1 MAGMVIIG
9 CGQAGGQAAAS
20 LRQEKYEGP
29 ITMIGQEPYIPY
41 QRPPLSK
48 QYLSGEQ
55 EKEKLSLRQESF
67 YSEKEINLMLETSV
81 LSLDPNKK
89 ELQLENDET
98 VTYDKL
104 LIATGGRPRKLEV
117 DGHTLKGIHYL
128 RNIDDV
134 DAIKTQMNTSQNLVI
149 VGGGYIGLEVASVA
163 IKRGL
168 TVSVLEMESRILERV
183 TTEEMSAFYHQ
194 LHTDE
199 GVNILTSTQAKAFK
213 GSETVESV
221 VCGDHE
227 IPADLV
233 IVGIGILPNTEM
245 AEAAGLK
252 TNNGLVVDEHCRTS
266 NEHIFAAGDCTNHP
280 NPILNRRLRLESV
293 PNAMEQGRVAAS
305 NMLGGSKSYASMPW
319 FWSDQYDLK
328 LQIAGLPFEADRQ
341 VVRGDV
347 AAAKFAVF
355 HLKGDLLQA
364 VEAVNAPPEFMAGK
378 QLIAKRT
385 PVSADKLADLTVS
398 MKEVAA

>member
-67 YSEKEINLMLETSV
+67 YSEKEINLKLETSV
-81 LSLDPNKK
+81 LSLDPHKK

-104 LIATGGRPRKLEV
+104 LVATGGRPRKLEV

-183 TTEEMSAFYHQ
+183 TTEEMSTFYHQ

-245 AEAAGLK
+245 AEAAGLE

-319 FWSDQYDLK
+319 FWSDQYEHK
-328 LQIAGLPFEADRQ
+328 LQMVGFSKDSDQSI
-341 VVRGDV
+341 VRGDMASKSFTV
-347 AAAKFAVF
+347 FYLKDDSIIAADSVNNPKEFIAVSYT
-355 HLKGDLLQA
+355 HLTLPT
-364 VEAVNAPPEFMAGK
+364 N
-378 QLIAKRT
+378 R
-385 PVSADKLADLTVS
+385 
-398 MKEVAA
+398 EV

>member
-55 EKEKLSLRQESF
+55 EKEKLNLRQESF
-67 YSEKEINLMLETSV
+67 YSEKEINLLLGTSV
-81 LSLDPNKK
+81 VSVDPLQK
-89 ELQLENDET
+89 ELQLDTGET

-104 LIATGGRPRKLEV
+104 LIASGGRPRKLEV
-117 DGHTLKGIHYL
+117 DGHNLKGIHYL

-134 DAIKTQMNTSQNLVI
+134 DAIKAQMSTSKNMVI

-163 IKRGL
+163 IKKGL
-168 TVSVLEMESRILERV
+168 TVSVLEMENRILERV
-183 TTEEMSAFYHQ
+183 TTEEMSAFYNE
-194 LHTDE
+194 LHSDQ

-213 GSETVESV
+213 GSEAVERV
-221 VCGDHE
+221 VCDDQE

-233 IVGIGILPNTEM
+233 IVGIGILPNTEI
-245 AEAAGLK
+245 AETAGLE
-252 TNNGLVVDEHCRTS
+252 TNNGIVVDEHCRTS
-266 NEHIFAAGDCTNHP
+266 NENIFAAGDCTNHP
-280 NPILNRRLRLESV
+280 NPLLNRRLRLESV

-305 NMLGGSKSYASMPW
+305 NMLGGSKSYSSMPW
-319 FWSDQYDLK
+319 FWSDQYEHK
-328 LQIAGLPFEADRQ
+328 LQMVGFSKESDQSI
-341 VVRGDV
+341 VRGDRTSKSFTV
-347 AAAKFAVF
+347 FYLKDNLIIAA
-355 HLKGDLLQA
+355 DS
-364 VEAVNAPPEFMAGK
+364 VNNPKEFMASK
-378 QLIAKRT
+378 QLIGKKA
-385 PVSADKLADLTVS
+385 SIEALADTSFELKTLIN
-398 MKEVAA
+398 

>member
-81 LSLDPNKK
+81 LSLDPHKK
-89 ELQLENDET
+89 ELQLEKGET

-134 DAIKTQMNTSQNLVI
+134 DAIKTQMSISQNLVI

-163 IKRGL
+163 IKKGL
-168 TVSVLEMESRILERV
+168 TVSILEMESRILERV
-183 TTEEMSAFYHQ
+183 TTEEMSTFYHQ

-199 GVNILTSTQAKAFK
+199 GVNIFTSTQAKAFK

-221 VCGDHE
+221 ACGDHE

-245 AEAAGLK
+245 AEAAGLE

-319 FWSDQYDLK
+319 FWSDQYEHK
-328 LQIAGLPFEADRQ
+328 LQMVGFSKDSDQSII
-341 VVRGDV
+341 RGDMASKSFTV
-347 AAAKFAVF
+347 FYLKDDSIIAA
-355 HLKGDLLQA
+355 DS
-364 VEAVNAPPEFMAGK
+364 VNNPKEFMASK
-378 QLIAKRT
+378 QLVGKKASIEA
-385 PVSADKLADLTVS
+385 LADTSIELKTLVN
-398 MKEVAA
+398 

>member
-67 YSEKEINLMLETSV
+67 YSEKEINLKLETSV
-81 LSLDPNKK
+81 LSLDPDKR
-89 ELQLENDET
+89 ELQLENGET

-104 LIATGGRPRKLEV
+104 LVATGGRPRKLEV

-245 AEAAGLK
+245 AEAAGLE

-319 FWSDQYDLK
+319 FWSDQYEHK
-328 LQIAGLPFEADRQ
+328 LQMVGFSKDSDQ
-341 VVRGDV
+341 SVVRGDMESKSFTV
-347 AAAKFAVF
+347 FYLKDGSIIAA
-355 HLKGDLLQA
+355 DS
-364 VEAVNAPPEFMAGK
+364 VNNPKEFMASK
-378 QLIAKRT
+378 QLVGKKASIEA
-385 PVSADKLADLTVS
+385 LADTSIELKTLID
-398 MKEVAA
+398 

>member
-81 LSLDPNKK
+81 LSLDPHKK
-89 ELQLENDET
+89 ELQLEKGET

-134 DAIKTQMNTSQNLVI
+134 DAIKTQMSISQNLVI

-163 IKRGL
+163 IKKGL
-168 TVSVLEMESRILERV
+168 TVSILEMESRILERV
-183 TTEEMSAFYHQ
+183 TTEEMSTFYHQ

-199 GVNILTSTQAKAFK
+199 GVNIFTSTQAKAFK

-221 VCGDHE
+221 ACGDHE

-245 AEAAGLK
+245 AEAAGLE
-252 TNNGLVVDEHCRTS
+252 TNNGLVVDEYCRTS

-319 FWSDQYDLK
+319 FWSDQYEHK
-328 LQIAGLPFEADRQ
+328 LQMVGFSKDSDQ
-341 VVRGDV
+341 SVVRGDMASKSFTV
-347 AAAKFAVF
+347 FYLKDDSIIAA
-355 HLKGDLLQA
+355 DS
-364 VEAVNAPPEFMAGK
+364 VNNPKEFMASK
-378 QLIAKRT
+378 QLVGKKASIEA
-385 PVSADKLADLTVS
+385 LADTSIELKTLIN
-398 MKEVAA
+398 

>member
-81 LSLDPNKK
+81 LSLDPHKK

-104 LIATGGRPRKLEV
+104 LVATGGRPRKLEV

-199 GVNILTSTQAKAFK
+199 GVDILTSTQAKAFK

-245 AEAAGLK
+245 AEAAGLE

-319 FWSDQYDLK
+319 FWSDQYEHK
-328 LQIAGLPFEADRQ
+328 LQMVGFSKDSDQSI
-341 VVRGDV
+341 VRGDMESKSFTV
-347 AAAKFAVF
+347 FYLKDDSIIAA
-355 HLKGDLLQA
+355 DS
-364 VEAVNAPPEFMAGK
+364 VNNPKEFMASK
-378 QLIAKRT
+378 QLVGKKPSIEA
-385 PVSADKLADLTVS
+385 LADTSIELKTLIN
-398 MKEVAA
+398 

>member
-67 YSEKEINLMLETSV
+67 YSEKEINLKLETSV
-81 LSLDPNKK
+81 LSLDPHKK

-104 LIATGGRPRKLEV
+104 LVATGGRPRKLEV

-134 DAIKTQMNTSQNLVI
+134 DAIKTQMRTSQNLVI

-213 GSETVESV
+213 GAETVESV

-227 IPADLV
+227 LPADLV

-319 FWSDQYDLK
+319 FWSDQYEHK
-328 LQIAGLPFEADRQ
+328 LQMVGFSKDSDQSII
-341 VVRGDV
+341 RGDMASKSFTV
-347 AAAKFAVF
+347 FYLKDDSIIAA
-355 HLKGDLLQA
+355 DS
-364 VEAVNAPPEFMAGK
+364 VNNPKEFMASK
-378 QLIAKRT
+378 QLVGKKASIEA
-385 PVSADKLADLTVS
+385 LADTSIELKTLIN
-398 MKEVAA
+398 

>member
-67 YSEKEINLMLETSV
+67 YSEKEINLKLETSV
-81 LSLDPNKK
+81 LSLDPHNK
-89 ELQLENDET
+89 ELQLENGET

-104 LIATGGRPRKLEV
+104 LVATGGRPRKLEV

-134 DAIKTQMNTSQNLVI
+134 DAIKTQMSTSQNLVI

-163 IKRGL
+163 IKKGL

-183 TTEEMSAFYHQ
+183 TTDEMSAFYHQ

-245 AEAAGLK
+245 AEAAGLE

-319 FWSDQYDLK
+319 FWSDQYEHK
-328 LQIAGLPFEADRQ
+328 LQMVGFSKDSDQ
-341 VVRGDV
+341 SVVRGDMESKSFTV
-347 AAAKFAVF
+347 FYLKDGSIIAA
-355 HLKGDLLQA
+355 DS
-364 VEAVNAPPEFMAGK
+364 VNNPKEFMASK
-378 QLIAKRT
+378 QLVGKKASIEA
-385 PVSADKLADLTVS
+385 LADTSIELKTLIN
-398 MKEVAA
+398 

>member
-81 LSLDPNKK
+81 LSLDPHKK
-89 ELQLENDET
+89 ELQLIKGET

-134 DAIKTQMNTSQNLVI
+134 DAIKTQMSTSQNLVI

-245 AEAAGLK
+245 AEAAGLE

-319 FWSDQYDLK
+319 FWSDQYEHK
-328 LQIAGLPFEADRQ
+328 LQMVGFSKDSDQSVI
-341 VVRGDV
+341 RGDMESKSFTV
-347 AAAKFAVF
+347 FYLKDDSIIAA
-355 HLKGDLLQA
+355 DS
-364 VEAVNAPPEFMAGK
+364 VNNPKEFMASK
-378 QLIAKRT
+378 QLVGKKTSIEA
-385 PVSADKLADLTVS
+385 LADTSIELKTLIN
-398 MKEVAA
+398 

>member
-67 YSEKEINLMLETSV
+67 YSEKEINLKLETSV
-81 LSLDPNKK
+81 LSLDPDKK
-89 ELQLENDET
+89 ELQLENGET

-104 LIATGGRPRKLEV
+104 LVATGGRPRKLEV

-199 GVNILTSTQAKAFK
+199 GVSILTCTQAKAFK

-319 FWSDQYDLK
+319 FWSDQYEHK
-328 LQIAGLPFEADRQ
+328 LQMVGFSKDSDQSI
-341 VVRGDV
+341 VRGDMASKSFTV
-347 AAAKFAVF
+347 FYLKDGSIIAA
-355 HLKGDLLQA
+355 DS
-364 VEAVNAPPEFMAGK
+364 VNNPKEFMASK
-378 QLIAKRT
+378 QLVGKKASIEA
-385 PVSADKLADLTVS
+385 LADTSIELKTLIN
-398 MKEVAA
+398 

>member
-81 LSLDPNKK
+81 LSLDPHKK
-89 ELQLENDET
+89 ELQLEKGET

-134 DAIKTQMNTSQNLVI
+134 DAIKTQMSISQNLVI

-163 IKRGL
+163 IKKGL

-183 TTEEMSAFYHQ
+183 TTEEMSTFYHQ

-213 GSETVESV
+213 GSETVGSV

-245 AEAAGLK
+245 AEAAGLE

-319 FWSDQYDLK
+319 FWSDQYEHK
-328 LQIAGLPFEADRQ
+328 LQMVGFSKDSDQSII
-341 VVRGDV
+341 RGDMASKSFTV
-347 AAAKFAVF
+347 FYLKDDSIIAA
-355 HLKGDLLQA
+355 DS
-364 VEAVNAPPEFMAGK
+364 VNNPKEFMASK
-378 QLIAKRT
+378 QLVGKKASIEA
-385 PVSADKLADLTVS
+385 LADTSIELKTLIN
-398 MKEVAA
+398 

>member
-67 YSEKEINLMLETSV
+67 YSEKEINLKLETSV
-81 LSLDPNKK
+81 LSLDPHKK

-104 LIATGGRPRKLEV
+104 LVATGGRPRKLEV

-245 AEAAGLK
+245 AEAAGLE

-319 FWSDQYDLK
+319 FWSDQYEHK
-328 LQIAGLPFEADRQ
+328 LQMVGFSKDSDQSI
-341 VVRGDV
+341 VRGDMESKSFTV
-347 AAAKFAVF
+347 FYLKDDSIIAA
-355 HLKGDLLQA
+355 DS
-364 VEAVNAPPEFMAGK
+364 VNNPKEFMASK
-378 QLIAKRT
+378 QLVGKKASIEA
-385 PVSADKLADLTVS
+385 LADTSIDLKTLIN
-398 MKEVAA
+398 

>member
-81 LSLDPNKK
+81 LSLDPHKK

-104 LIATGGRPRKLEV
+104 LVATGGRPRKLEV

-134 DAIKTQMNTSQNLVI
+134 DAIKTQMSTSQNLVI

-163 IKRGL
+163 IKKAL

-194 LHTDE
+194 LHTDQ

-319 FWSDQYDLK
+319 FWSDQYEHK
-328 LQIAGLPFEADRQ
+328 LQMVGFSKDSDKSI
-341 VVRGDV
+341 VRGDMASKSFTV
-347 AAAKFAVF
+347 FYLKDDSIIAA
-355 HLKGDLLQA
+355 DS
-364 VEAVNAPPEFMAGK
+364 VNNPKDFMASK
-378 QLIAKRT
+378 QLVGKKASIEA
-385 PVSADKLADLTVS
+385 LADTSIELKTLIS
-398 MKEVAA
+398 

>member
-81 LSLDPNKK
+81 LSLDPHKK
-89 ELQLENDET
+89 ELQLEKGET

-134 DAIKTQMNTSQNLVI
+134 DAIKTQMSISQNLVI

-163 IKRGL
+163 IKKGL

-245 AEAAGLK
+245 AEAAGLE

-319 FWSDQYDLK
+319 FWSDQYEHK
-328 LQIAGLPFEADRQ
+328 LQMVGFSKDSDQSII
-341 VVRGDV
+341 RGDMASKSFTV
-347 AAAKFAVF
+347 FYLKDDSIIAA
-355 HLKGDLLQA
+355 DS
-364 VEAVNAPPEFMAGK
+364 VNNPKEFMASK
-378 QLIAKRT
+378 QLVGKKASIEA
-385 PVSADKLADLTVS
+385 LADTSIELKTLIN
-398 MKEVAA
+398 

>member
-67 YSEKEINLMLETSV
+67 YSEKEINLKLGTSV
-81 LSLDPNKK
+81 LSLDPEKR
-89 ELQLENDET
+89 ELQLENGET

-104 LIATGGRPRKLEV
+104 LVATGGRPRKLEV

-134 DAIKTQMNTSQNLVI
+134 DAIKTQMSTSQNLVI

-319 FWSDQYDLK
+319 FWSDQYEHK
-328 LQIAGLPFEADRQ
+328 LQMVGFSKDSDQ
-341 VVRGDV
+341 SVVRGDMESKSFTV
-347 AAAKFAVF
+347 FYLKDDSIIAA
-355 HLKGDLLQA
+355 DS
-364 VEAVNAPPEFMAGK
+364 VNNPKEFMASK
-378 QLIAKRT
+378 QLVGKKASIEA
-385 PVSADKLADLTVS
+385 LADTSIELKTLIN
-398 MKEVAA
+398 

>member
-67 YSEKEINLMLETSV
+67 YSEKEINLKLETSV
-81 LSLDPNKK
+81 LSLDPHNK
-89 ELQLENDET
+89 ELQLENGET

-104 LIATGGRPRKLEV
+104 LVATGGRPRKLEV

-134 DAIKTQMNTSQNLVI
+134 DAIKTQMKTSENLVI

-245 AEAAGLK
+245 AEAAGLE

-319 FWSDQYDLK
+319 FWSDQYEHK
-328 LQIAGLPFEADRQ
+328 LQMVGFSKDSDQ
-341 VVRGDV
+341 SVVRGDMESKSFTV
-347 AAAKFAVF
+347 FYLKDGSIIAA
-355 HLKGDLLQA
+355 DS
-364 VEAVNAPPEFMAGK
+364 VNNPKEFMASK
-378 QLIAKRT
+378 QLVGKKASIEA
-385 PVSADKLADLTVS
+385 LADTSIELKTLIN
-398 MKEVAA
+398 

>member
-67 YSEKEINLMLETSV
+67 YSEKEINLKLGTSV
-81 LSLDPNKK
+81 LSLDPDKR
-89 ELQLENDET
+89 ELQLENGET

-104 LIATGGRPRKLEV
+104 LVATGGRPRKLEV
-117 DGHTLKGIHYL
+117 DVHKLKGIHYL

-213 GSETVESV
+213 GSETVETV

-319 FWSDQYDLK
+319 FWSDQYEHK
-328 LQIAGLPFEADRQ
+328 LQMVGFSKDSDQ
-341 VVRGDV
+341 SVVRGDMESKSFTV
-347 AAAKFAVF
+347 FYLKDGSIIAA
-355 HLKGDLLQA
+355 DS
-364 VEAVNAPPEFMAGK
+364 VNNPKEFMASK
-378 QLIAKRT
+378 QLVGKKASIEA
-385 PVSADKLADLTVS
+385 LADTSIELKTLIN
-398 MKEVAA
+398 

>member
-67 YSEKEINLMLETSV
+67 YSEKEINLKLETSV
-81 LSLDPNKK
+81 LSLDPHKK

-104 LIATGGRPRKLEV
+104 LVATGGRPRKLEV

-221 VCGDHE
+221 ACGDHE

-319 FWSDQYDLK
+319 FWSDQYEHK
-328 LQIAGLPFEADRQ
+328 LQMVGFSKDSDQ
-341 VVRGDV
+341 SVVRGDMESKSFTV
-347 AAAKFAVF
+347 FYLKDGLIIAA
-355 HLKGDLLQA
+355 DS
-364 VEAVNAPPEFMAGK
+364 VNNPKEFMASK
-378 QLIAKRT
+378 QLVGKKTSIEALVDTSIELKT
-385 PVSADKLADLTVS
+385 LIN
-398 MKEVAA
+398 

>member
-67 YSEKEINLMLETSV
+67 YSEKEINLKLGTSV
-81 LSLDPNKK
+81 LSLDPDKR

-104 LIATGGRPRKLEV
+104 LVATGGRPRKLEV

-134 DAIKTQMNTSQNLVI
+134 DAIKTQMSTSQNLVI

-163 IKRGL
+163 VKKGL

-199 GVNILTSTQAKAFK
+199 GVNILASTQAKAFK

-319 FWSDQYDLK
+319 FWSDQYEHK
-328 LQIAGLPFEADRQ
+328 LQMVGFSKDSDQSI
-341 VVRGDV
+341 VRGDMESKSFTV
-347 AAAKFAVF
+347 FYLKDDSIIAA
-355 HLKGDLLQA
+355 DS
-364 VEAVNAPPEFMAGK
+364 VNNPKEFMASK
-378 QLIAKRT
+378 QLVGKKASIEA
-385 PVSADKLADLTVS
+385 LADTSIDLKTLIN
-398 MKEVAA
+398 

>member
-67 YSEKEINLMLETSV
+67 YSEKEINLKLETSV
-81 LSLDPNKK
+81 LSLDPHKK

-104 LIATGGRPRKLEV
+104 LVATGGRPRKLEV

-319 FWSDQYDLK
+319 FWSDQYEHK
-328 LQIAGLPFEADRQ
+328 LQMVGFSKDSDQSI
-341 VVRGDV
+341 VRGDMESKSFTV
-347 AAAKFAVF
+347 FYLKDDSIIAA
-355 HLKGDLLQA
+355 DS
-364 VEAVNAPPEFMAGK
+364 VNNPKEFMASK
-378 QLIAKRT
+378 QLVGKKASIEA
-385 PVSADKLADLTVS
+385 LADTSIELKTLVN
-398 MKEVAA
+398 

>member
-81 LSLDPNKK
+81 LSLDPHKK

-98 VTYDKL
+98 VAYDKL
-104 LIATGGRPRKLEV
+104 LVATGGRPRKLEV

-134 DAIKTQMNTSQNLVI
+134 DAIKTQMRTSQNLVI

-245 AEAAGLK
+245 AEAAGLE

-319 FWSDQYDLK
+319 FWSDQYEHK
-328 LQIAGLPFEADRQ
+328 LQMVGFSKDSDQ
-341 VVRGDV
+341 SVVRGDMESKSFTV
-347 AAAKFAVF
+347 FYLKDGSIIAA
-355 HLKGDLLQA
+355 DS
-364 VEAVNAPPEFMAGK
+364 VNNPKEFMASK
-378 QLIAKRT
+378 QLVGKKASIEA
-385 PVSADKLADLTVS
+385 LADTSIELKTLIN
-398 MKEVAA
+398 

>member
-81 LSLDPNKK
+81 LSLDPHKK
-89 ELQLENDET
+89 ELQLEKGET

-134 DAIKTQMNTSQNLVI
+134 DAIKTQMSISQNLVI

-163 IKRGL
+163 IKKGL

-213 GSETVESV
+213 GSETVGSV

-245 AEAAGLK
+245 AEAAGLE

-319 FWSDQYDLK
+319 FWSDQYEHK
-328 LQIAGLPFEADRQ
+328 LQMVGFSKDSDQSII
-341 VVRGDV
+341 RGDMASKSFTV
-347 AAAKFAVF
+347 FYLKDDSIIAA
-355 HLKGDLLQA
+355 DS
-364 VEAVNAPPEFMAGK
+364 VNNPKEFMASK
-378 QLIAKRT
+378 QLVGKKASIEA
-385 PVSADKLADLTVS
+385 LADTSIELKTLVN
-398 MKEVAA
+398 

>member
-29 ITMIGQEPYIPY
+29 ITMIGQESYIPY

-81 LSLDPNKK
+81 LSLNPHKK
-89 ELQLENDET
+89 ELQLEKGET

-134 DAIKTQMNTSQNLVI
+134 DAIKTQMSTSQNLVI

-163 IKRGL
+163 IKKGL

-213 GSETVESV
+213 GSETVDSV

-245 AEAAGLK
+245 AEAAGLE

-319 FWSDQYDLK
+319 FWSDQYEHK
-328 LQIAGLPFEADRQ
+328 LQMVGFSKDSDQ
-341 VVRGDV
+341 SVVRGDMESKSFTV
-347 AAAKFAVF
+347 FYLKDDSIIAA
-355 HLKGDLLQA
+355 DS
-364 VEAVNAPPEFMAGK
+364 VNNPKEFMASK
-378 QLIAKRT
+378 QLVGKKASIEA
-385 PVSADKLADLTVS
+385 LADTSIELKTLID
-398 MKEVAA
+398 

>member
-67 YSEKEINLMLETSV
+67 YSEKEINLKLETSV
-81 LSLDPNKK
+81 LSLDPHKK

-104 LIATGGRPRKLEV
+104 LVATGGRPRKLEV

-134 DAIKTQMNTSQNLVI
+134 DAIKTQMRTSQNLVI

-163 IKRGL
+163 IKKGL

-245 AEAAGLK
+245 AEAAGLE
-252 TNNGLVVDEHCRTS
+252 TNNGLVVDEHCCTS

-319 FWSDQYDLK
+319 FWSDQYEHK
-328 LQIAGLPFEADRQ
+328 LQMVGFSKDSDQSI
-341 VVRGDV
+341 VRGNMASKSFTVFYLKDDSII
-347 AAAKFAVF
+347 AANS
-355 HLKGDLLQA
+355 
-364 VEAVNAPPEFMAGK
+364 VNNPKEFMASK
-378 QLIAKRT
+378 QLMGKKASIEA
-385 PVSADKLADLTVS
+385 LADTSIELKTLID
-398 MKEVAA
+398 

>member
-81 LSLDPNKK
+81 LSLDPHKK
-89 ELQLENDET
+89 ELQLEKGET

-134 DAIKTQMNTSQNLVI
+134 DAIKTQMSISQNLVI

-163 IKRGL
+163 IKKGL

-183 TTEEMSAFYHQ
+183 TTEEMSTFYHQ

-199 GVNILTSTQAKAFK
+199 GVNIFTSTQAKAFK

-221 VCGDHE
+221 ACGDHE

-245 AEAAGLK
+245 AEAAGLE

-319 FWSDQYDLK
+319 FWSDQYEHK
-328 LQIAGLPFEADRQ
+328 LQMVGFSKDSDQSII
-341 VVRGDV
+341 RGDMASKSFTV
-347 AAAKFAVF
+347 FYLKDDSIIAA
-355 HLKGDLLQA
+355 DS
-364 VEAVNAPPEFMAGK
+364 VNNPKEVMASK
-378 QLIAKRT
+378 QLVGKKASIEA
-385 PVSADKLADLTVS
+385 LADTSIELKTLIN
-398 MKEVAA
+398 

>member
-81 LSLDPNKK
+81 LSLDPHKK
-89 ELQLENDET
+89 ELQLEKGET

-134 DAIKTQMNTSQNLVI
+134 DAIKTQMSISQNLVI

-163 IKRGL
+163 IKKGL

-213 GSETVESV
+213 GSETVGSV

-245 AEAAGLK
+245 AEAAGLE

-319 FWSDQYDLK
+319 FWSDQYEHK
-328 LQIAGLPFEADRQ
+328 LQMVGFSKDSDQ
-341 VVRGDV
+341 SVVRGDMESKSFTV
-347 AAAKFAVF
+347 FYLKDDSIIAA
-355 HLKGDLLQA
+355 DS
-364 VEAVNAPPEFMAGK
+364 VNNPKEFMASK
-378 QLIAKRT
+378 QLVGKKASIEA
-385 PVSADKLADLTVS
+385 LADTSIELKTLIN
-398 MKEVAA
+398 

>member
-81 LSLDPNKK
+81 LSLDPDKR
-89 ELQLENDET
+89 ELQLENGET

-104 LIATGGRPRKLEV
+104 LVATGGRPRKLEV

-134 DAIKTQMNTSQNLVI
+134 DAIKTQMKTSENLVI

-319 FWSDQYDLK
+319 FWSDQYEHK
-328 LQIAGLPFEADRQ
+328 LQMVGFSKDSDQ
-341 VVRGDV
+341 SVVRGDMESKSFTV
-347 AAAKFAVF
+347 FYLKDGSIIAA
-355 HLKGDLLQA
+355 DS
-364 VEAVNAPPEFMAGK
+364 VNNPKEFMASK
-378 QLIAKRT
+378 QLVGKKASIEA
-385 PVSADKLADLTVS
+385 LADTSIDLKTLIN
-398 MKEVAA
+398 

>member
-67 YSEKEINLMLETSV
+67 YSEKEINLKLETSV
-81 LSLDPNKK
+81 LSLDPDKR
-89 ELQLENDET
+89 ELQLENGET

-104 LIATGGRPRKLEV
+104 LVATGGRPRKLEV

-163 IKRGL
+163 IKKGL

-245 AEAAGLK
+245 AEAAGLE

-319 FWSDQYDLK
+319 FWSDQYEHK
-328 LQIAGLPFEADRQ
+328 LQMVGFSKDSDQSI
-341 VVRGDV
+341 VRGDMESKSFTV
-347 AAAKFAVF
+347 FYLKDDSIIAA
-355 HLKGDLLQA
+355 DS
-364 VEAVNAPPEFMAGK
+364 VNNPKEFMASK
-378 QLIAKRT
+378 QLVGKKASIEA
-385 PVSADKLADLTVS
+385 LADTSIELKTLIN
-398 MKEVAA
+398 

>member
-67 YSEKEINLMLETSV
+67 YSEKEINLKLETSV
-81 LSLDPNKK
+81 LSLDPHKK

-134 DAIKTQMNTSQNLVI
+134 DAIKTQMSTSQNLVI

-245 AEAAGLK
+245 AEAAGLE

-319 FWSDQYDLK
+319 FWSDQYEHK
-328 LQIAGLPFEADRQ
+328 LQMVGFSKDSDQSI
-341 VVRGDV
+341 VRGDMESKSFTV
-347 AAAKFAVF
+347 FYLKDDSIIAA
-355 HLKGDLLQA
+355 DS
-364 VEAVNAPPEFMAGK
+364 VNNPKEFMASK
-378 QLIAKRT
+378 QLVGKKASIEA
-385 PVSADKLADLTVS
+385 LADTSIELKTLIN
-398 MKEVAA
+398 

>member
-55 EKEKLSLRQESF
+55 EKEKLNLRQESF
-67 YSEKEINLMLETSV
+67 YSEKEINLLLGTSV
-81 LSLDPNKK
+81 LSVDPLQK
-89 ELQLENDET
+89 ELQLDTGET

-104 LIATGGRPRKLEV
+104 LIASGGRPRKLEV
-117 DGHTLKGIHYL
+117 DGHNLKGIHYL

-134 DAIKTQMNTSQNLVI
+134 DAIKAQMSTSKNMVI

-163 IKRGL
+163 IKKGL
-168 TVSVLEMESRILERV
+168 TVSVLEMENRILERV
-183 TTEEMSAFYHQ
+183 TTEEMSAFYNE
-194 LHTDE
+194 LHSDQ

-213 GSETVESV
+213 GFETVERV
-221 VCGDHE
+221 VCDDQE

-233 IVGIGILPNTEM
+233 IVGIGILPNTEI
-245 AEAAGLK
+245 AETAGLE
-252 TNNGLVVDEHCRTS
+252 TNNGIVVDEHCRTS

-280 NPILNRRLRLESV
+280 NPLLNRRLRLESV

-319 FWSDQYDLK
+319 FWSDQYEHK
-328 LQIAGLPFEADRQ
+328 LQMVGFSKESDQSI
-341 VVRGDV
+341 VRGDRTSKSFTV
-347 AAAKFAVF
+347 FYLKDNLIIAA
-355 HLKGDLLQA
+355 DS
-364 VEAVNAPPEFMAGK
+364 VNNPKEFMASK
-378 QLIAKRT
+378 QLIGKKA
-385 PVSADKLADLTVS
+385 SIEALADTSFELKTLIN
-398 MKEVAA
+398 

>member
-81 LSLDPNKK
+81 LSLDPHKK
-89 ELQLENDET
+89 ELQLEKGET

-134 DAIKTQMNTSQNLVI
+134 DAIKTQMSISQNLVI

-163 IKRGL
+163 IKKGL

-199 GVNILTSTQAKAFK
+199 GVNIFTSTQAKAFK

-221 VCGDHE
+221 ACGDHE

-245 AEAAGLK
+245 AEAAGLE

-319 FWSDQYDLK
+319 FWSDQYEHK
-328 LQIAGLPFEADRQ
+328 LQMVGFSKDSDQ
-341 VVRGDV
+341 SVVRGDMASKSFTV
-347 AAAKFAVF
+347 FYLKDDSIIAA
-355 HLKGDLLQA
+355 DS
-364 VEAVNAPPEFMAGK
+364 VNNPKEFMASK
-378 QLIAKRT
+378 QLVGKKASIEA
-385 PVSADKLADLTVS
+385 LADTSIELKTLIN
-398 MKEVAA
+398 

>member
-20 LRQEKYEGP
+20 LRQEKYEGA
-29 ITMIGQEPYIPY
+29 ITMIGQETYIPY

-55 EKEKLSLRQESF
+55 EKEKLNLRQASF
-67 YSEKEINLMLETSV
+67 YSEKEINLLLGTSV
-81 LSLDPNKK
+81 VSVDPLQK
-89 ELQLENDET
+89 ELQLDTGET

-104 LIATGGRPRKLEV
+104 LIASGGRPRKLEV
-117 DGHTLKGIHYL
+117 DGHNLKGIHYL

-134 DAIKTQMNTSQNLVI
+134 DAIKAQMSTSKNMVI

-163 IKRGL
+163 IKKGL
-168 TVSVLEMESRILERV
+168 TVSVLEMENRILERV
-183 TTEEMSAFYHQ
+183 TTEEMSAFYNE
-194 LHTDE
+194 LHSDQ

-213 GSETVESV
+213 GFETVERV
-221 VCGDHE
+221 VCDDQE

-233 IVGIGILPNTEM
+233 IVGIGILPNTEI
-245 AEAAGLK
+245 AETAGLE
-252 TNNGLVVDEHCRTS
+252 TDNGIVVDEHCRTS

-280 NPILNRRLRLESV
+280 NPLLNRRLRLESV

-319 FWSDQYDLK
+319 FWSDQYEHK
-328 LQIAGLPFEADRQ
+328 LQMVGFSKESDQSII
-341 VVRGDV
+341 RGDMTS
-347 AAAKFAVF
+347 KSFTVF
-355 HLKGDLLQA
+355 YLKDNLIIA
-364 VEAVNAPPEFMAGK
+364 SDSVNNPKEFMASK
-378 QLIAKRT
+378 QLIGKKAS
-385 PVSADKLADLTVS
+385 VEALADTSLELKTLIS
-398 MKEVAA
+398 

>member
-81 LSLDPNKK
+81 LSLDPHKK
-89 ELQLENDET
+89 ELQLEKGET

-134 DAIKTQMNTSQNLVI
+134 DAIKTQMSISQNLVI

-163 IKRGL
+163 IKKGL

-319 FWSDQYDLK
+319 FWSDQYEHK
-328 LQIAGLPFEADRQ
+328 LQMVGFSKDSDQSII
-341 VVRGDV
+341 RGDMASKSFTV
-347 AAAKFAVF
+347 FYLKDDSIIAA
-355 HLKGDLLQA
+355 DS
-364 VEAVNAPPEFMAGK
+364 VNNPKEFMASK
-378 QLIAKRT
+378 QLVGKKASKE
-385 PVSADKLADLTVS
+385 ALADTSIELKTLIN
-398 MKEVAA
+398 

>member
-81 LSLDPNKK
+81 LSLDPHKK
-89 ELQLENDET
+89 DLQLEKGET

-134 DAIKTQMNTSQNLVI
+134 DAIKTQMSTSQNLVI

-163 IKRGL
+163 IKKGL

-319 FWSDQYDLK
+319 FWSDQYEHK
-328 LQIAGLPFEADRQ
+328 LQMVGFSKDSDQSII
-341 VVRGDV
+341 RGDMASKSFTV
-347 AAAKFAVF
+347 FYLKDGSIIAA
-355 HLKGDLLQA
+355 DS
-364 VEAVNAPPEFMAGK
+364 VNNPKEFMASK
-378 QLIAKRT
+378 QLVGKNASIEA
-385 PVSADKLADLTVS
+385 LADTSIELKTLID
-398 MKEVAA
+398 

>member
-89 ELQLENDET
+89 ELQLENGET

-104 LIATGGRPRKLEV
+104 LVATGGRPRKLEV

-319 FWSDQYDLK
+319 FWSDQYEHK
-328 LQIAGLPFEADRQ
+328 LQMVGFSKDSDQSI
-341 VVRGDV
+341 VRGDMESKSFTV
-347 AAAKFAVF
+347 FYLKDDSIIAA
-355 HLKGDLLQA
+355 DS
-364 VEAVNAPPEFMAGK
+364 VNNPKEFIASK
-378 QLIAKRT
+378 QLVGKKASIEA
-385 PVSADKLADLTVS
+385 LADTSIDLKTLIN
-398 MKEVAA
+398 

>member
-67 YSEKEINLMLETSV
+67 YSEKEINLKLETSV
-81 LSLDPNKK
+81 LSLDPDKR
-89 ELQLENDET
+89 ELQLENGET

-104 LIATGGRPRKLEV
+104 LVATGGRPRKLEV
-117 DGHTLKGIHYL
+117 DGHTLNGIHYL

-199 GVNILTSTQAKAFK
+199 GVDILTSTQAKAFK

-221 VCGDHE
+221 VCGNHE

-245 AEAAGLK
+245 AEAAGLE
-252 TNNGLVVDEHCRTS
+252 TNKGLVVDEYCRTS

-319 FWSDQYDLK
+319 FWSDQYEHK
-328 LQIAGLPFEADRQ
+328 LQMVGFSKDSDQ
-341 VVRGDV
+341 SVVRGDMESKSFTV
-347 AAAKFAVF
+347 FYLKDDSIIAA
-355 HLKGDLLQA
+355 DS
-364 VEAVNAPPEFMAGK
+364 VNNPKEFIASK
-378 QLIAKRT
+378 QLVGKKASIEA
-385 PVSADKLADLTVS
+385 LADTSIDLKTLIN
-398 MKEVAA
+398 

>member
-67 YSEKEINLMLETSV
+67 YSEKEINLKLETSV
-81 LSLDPNKK
+81 LSLDPHKK

-104 LIATGGRPRKLEV
+104 LVATGGRPRKLEV

-134 DAIKTQMNTSQNLVI
+134 DAIKTQMNISQNLVI

-163 IKRGL
+163 IKKGL

-221 VCGDHE
+221 VCGDQE

-245 AEAAGLK
+245 AEAAGLE

-319 FWSDQYDLK
+319 FWSDQYEHK
-328 LQIAGLPFEADRQ
+328 LQMVGFSKDSDQSI
-341 VVRGDV
+341 VRGDMESKSFTV
-347 AAAKFAVF
+347 FYLKDDSIIAA
-355 HLKGDLLQA
+355 DS
-364 VEAVNAPPEFMAGK
+364 VNNPKEFMASK
-378 QLIAKRT
+378 QLVGRKASIEA
-385 PVSADKLADLTVS
+385 LADTSIELKTLIN
-398 MKEVAA
+398 